1 MVVVGVGVVVEVVV
15 VEVEVVLVV
24 VVVVIVVV
32 VGGIVG
38 GERGE
43 KGGTLNGCAIFVC
56 DHKIGVGGRADGEL
70 EEGLCFHNSGV
81 SSCRAGKIM
90 CHFPRRGAR
99 VCVCVCF
106 QIAYV
111 SQCNAAQDAYFAISL
126 KAPRRTS
133 TLPFWRKQ
141 PAGIVLC
148 QISA

>member
-1 MVVVGVGVVVEVVV
+1 MGNWRKAYVFT
-15 VEVEVVLVV
+15 
-24 VVVVIVVV
+24 IVVSLV
-32 VGGIVG
+32 AVQ
-38 GERGE
+38 EMY
-43 KGGTLNGCAIFVC
+43 CATSQE
-56 DHKIGVGGRADGEL
+56 A
-70 EEGLCFHNSGV
+70 
-81 SSCRAGKIM
+81 
-90 CHFPRRGAR
+90 AR

-111 SQCNAAQDAYFAISL
+111 SQCNAAQDAYFAIFL